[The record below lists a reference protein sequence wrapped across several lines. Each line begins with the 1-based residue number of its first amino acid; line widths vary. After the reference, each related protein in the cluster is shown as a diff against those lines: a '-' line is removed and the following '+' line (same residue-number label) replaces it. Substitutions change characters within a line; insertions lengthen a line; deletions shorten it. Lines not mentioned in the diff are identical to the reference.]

1 MKDYIKKYKS
11 RIDKNIK
18 NLSNQTI
25 ILNGATG
32 GIGSSISEFLSYLH
46 NDLVLLVRNLKEGDK
61 LKKRLEEKYHNKIEI
76 VYFDYLDKNSLI
88 ESFNSLKNYAKP
100 TYFLNISGIY
110 HQPYSLMNGIEKTY
124 LVNYLMPS
132 FYIKELLNVFPD
144 IKVIVVSSITSSFE
158 VKTKSEIY
166 SSLNN
171 FINYLNSIKNK
182 TKRYGI
188 SKHLLMSYL
197 IKLKKEFNYDIRFTH
212 PGACATNL
220 FDKKNKAYPKLF
232 YYFVPQLL
240 KIIFMPKEKA
250 ALSILLTANK
260 ESIKDG
266 NWIGPRGLFKAWGYP
281 KEYKYFRNI
290 KDDHLNSLIYTLTE
304 KFNQK

>member
-32 GIGSSISEFLSYLH
+32 GIGSSVSEFLSYLH

-88 ESFNSLKNYAKP
+88 KSINSIKNYAKP

-132 FYIKELLNVFPD
+132 FYIKELLNLFPD
-144 IKVIVVSSITSSFE
+144 IKVIAISSITSSFK
-158 VKTKSEIY
+158 VKTSNEIY
-166 SSLNN
+166 SSSNN
-171 FINYLNSIKNK
+171 FINYLNSTGRNQIDLPLFYDIEDKRQLGLSKNEVTQMCTTFGETVK
-182 TKRYGI
+182 AAGFKVGI
-188 SKHLLMSYL
+188 YSYL
-197 IKLKKEFNYDIRFTH
+197 NFI
-212 PGACATNL
+212 TN
-220 FDKKNKAYPKLF
+220 
-232 YYFVPQLL
+232 
-240 KIIFMPKEKA
+240 KIDMV
-250 ALSILLTANK
+250 
-260 ESIKDG
+260 
-266 NWIGPRGLFKAWGYP
+266 
-281 KEYKYFRNI
+281 
-290 KDDHLNSLIYTLTE
+290 SLPNE
-304 KFNQK
+304 NR